1 MQASSE
7 NMHTVIQ
14 LDSVSKSYKNLKAVN
29 SLNLEVYSNE
39 ILGVLGPNG
48 AGKTTTIKMICGLM
62 EPTCGGVKIH
72 GMQWSEAKDL
82 RKKIG
87 YAPQEN
93 IFWPK
98 LRCLEQLVFS
108 GQMYGMSSGKANAS
122 AKNLLKLLGL
132 EDKSNAL
139 AVTLSGGMKRRL
151 SLSLAL
157 VHDPEILILDEPEAG
172 LDPQSRLLVR
182 EYIKSLSSLKTIIL
196 STHNMDEADRLSDRI
211 AIIDRGELLMTDSP
225 ENLKRNIG
233 KGDVLEVETDNKN
246 EDIISRFNA
255 KLESVGF
262 SVKFQDGLL
271 LVQGLNLIGKIQDI
285 SNFIQESGI
294 KITKMTLRENSL
306 EDVFIHLTGRG
317 LRS

>member
-1 MQASSE
+1 MQAFSE
-7 NMHTVIQ
+7 NMQTIIQ

-29 SLNLEVYSNE
+29 NLNLEVYSNE
-39 ILGVLGPNG
+39 ILGILGPNG
-48 AGKTTTIKMICGLM
+48 AGKTTTIKMICGLLK
-62 EPTCGGVKIH
+62 PTSGGVQIH
-72 GMQWSEAKDL
+72 SMQWSEAKDL

-98 LRCLEQLVFS
+98 LTCREQLVFN
-108 GQMYGMSSGKANAS
+108 GQMYGMSSRKATAS
-122 AKNLLKLLGL
+122 SKNLLKMLGL
-132 EDKSNAL
+132 EEKSNSL
-139 AVTLSGGMKRRL
+139 ASTLSGGMKRRL
-151 SLSLAL
+151 SLALAL

-211 AIIDRGELLMTDSP
+211 AIIDRGVLLMIDSP
-225 ENLKRNIG
+225 DNLKRNIG
-233 KGDVLEVETDNKN
+233 KGDVLEVESDYIN
-246 EDIISRFNA
+246 EDDISRLNA
-255 KLESVGF
+255 KLENSGF
-262 SVKFQDGLL
+262 TVKFQNGTLV
-271 LVQGLNLIGKIQDI
+271 VQGLNMIDKIQGI

-294 KITKMTLRENSL
+294 KISKMTLRENSL